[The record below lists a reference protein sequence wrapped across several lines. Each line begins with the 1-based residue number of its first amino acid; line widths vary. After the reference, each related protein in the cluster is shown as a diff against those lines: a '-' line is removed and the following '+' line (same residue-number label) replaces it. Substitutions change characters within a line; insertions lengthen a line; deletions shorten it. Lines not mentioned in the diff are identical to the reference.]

1 MELANTLCD
10 EIFYV
15 EAVMVKVPVF
25 KGSCTAIV
33 TPFSEHGVDYERLK
47 KNLEFQY
54 ENGTSAVVVCGT
66 TGENATHTPN
76 EHDELVRVTVRTVN
90 GRMKVIAGI
99 GSNNTENALR
109 AAENAK
115 YSGADAVLMVTPY
128 YNKTTQKGLVE
139 HFSYVADRV
148 DIPMILYNV
157 PSRTGIGISADTCK
171 ALSQHPNINGIKE
184 ASGDIALAAK
194 IRSLCGDDLY
204 IWSGNDDCTI
214 PLMSLGAL
222 GVISVAS
229 NIVPGAVAKLCAL
242 CLEGSYAEA
251 TELYAKYA
259 SLFSALF
266 IETNPIPVKAA
277 MKMMGMDSGILRL
290 PLTEISQESFET
302 LLKAMRDAGINV

>member
-128 YNKTTQKGLVE
+128 YNKTTQKGLIE

-171 ALSQHPNINGIKE
+171 ALAQHPNINGIKE

-290 PLTEISQESFET
+290 PLTEIGQESFET